1 MRHLEVIKTIWK
13 RATIS
18 QYDEVVVIRFDYMN
32 EADIYIEINTET
44 NEVKFFG
51 PKNTP
56 TDAKIVL
63 GIFQGE

>member
-1 MRHLEVIKTIWK
+1 MKHLEIIRTIWK
-13 RATIS
+13 KATVS
-18 QYDEVVVIRFDYMN
+18 QYDEIVVIRFDP
-32 EADIYIEINTET
+32 DIWIEINTET

-63 GIFQGE
+63 GVFHGE